1 MSRNCHCTSECLFNT
16 PRSRGV
22 DFDAQRTSG
31 GTRYCM
37 TPEYG
42 AETQL
47 EKIDMLHHAD
57 LVVVN
62 KCDRRG
68 GEDALRAVRKQAPPG
83 EGRQLVGETCPHG
96 SVSTTSPTTFFL
108 PSPRALSP
116 FRGFW

>member
-1 MSRNCHCTSECLFNT
+1 
-16 PRSRGV
+16 
-22 DFDAQRTSG
+22 
-31 GTRYCM
+31 M

-68 GEDALRAVRKQAPPG
+68 GEDALRAVRKQAQRG
-83 EGRQLVGETCPHG
+83 EGRQLVGETCSHG
-96 SVSTTSPTTFFL
+96 SVSTTSLKTFFL
-108 PSPRALSP
+108 HALVESLVGSCALERAVGKFES
-116 FRGFW
+116 